1 MFVIIL
7 VIVVVIAVILVVIGI
22 VFVTVV
28 VVDIDSYRHTLSHDR
43 HDHPPPHITAHTRC
57 TRAHLREY
65 APHGSRGGRSLPPTA
80 HELGARRAPAHGLR
94 APRASSRPARA
105 ARLVVVEP
113 LAEREAV
120 APRR

>member
-7 VIVVVIAVILVVIGI
+7 VIVVGIAVILVVIGI
-22 VFVTVV
+22 VFVTVI

-43 HDHPPPHITAHTRC
+43 HDHPPPPITAHTQC

-65 APHGSRGGRSLPPTA
+65 APHGTRGGRSLPPTA
-80 HELGARRAPAHGLR
+80 HELG

-113 LAEREAV
+113 LAETGAV